1 MEIKVL
7 GSGCE
12 KCAKLYENTCTALK
26 NLGMEVEVEK
36 VEDLLEIVMF
46 GVMSVP
52 ALMINGKIVLSGRT
66 AEVKEITKLLK
77 KYQ

>member
-12 KCAKLYENTCTALK
+12 KCGKLYENTCTALK
-26 NLGMEVEVEK
+26 NLGMEAEVEK